1 MREMPEVPGASGP
14 DEVPEESC
22 RRCDGSGGVL
32 CATCRGEHAA
42 EAQAVE
48 DIIEGLTLGLRDAH
62 QARWGDADRLPL
74 ELAYVEK
81 MLRRAATHF
90 GVAP

>member
-1 MREMPEVPGASGP
+1 MQEMPEAPWANGP
-14 DEVPEESC
+14 REEPEPPC
-22 RRCDGSGGVL
+22 RRCDGTGGAL

-48 DIIEGLTLGLRDAH
+48 DLIEGLTLGLRDAH
-62 QARWGDADRLPL
+62 QARWGDEARLAM

-90 GVAP
+90 GMAL